1 MSLNK
6 TLLTLSFATV
16 GLMTFNS
23 VQAATNAQVT
33 ITGKIAAA
41 TCDLSVTKNNIDL
54 GTYVSSSVSTA
65 NTVITGS
72 SKDFTLNL
80 TNCSAGYDST
90 VSGAVPVSLYA
101 TGTALAANNNY
112 FNNVDGGTVGVKLTA
127 DNATANPVEVKPNAA
142 ADIASLTK
150 LTTGGSATIPMT
162 AALYSTVAT
171 PVAQNIEAPITF
183 SIAYN

>member
-6 TLLTLSFATV
+6 TLLTLSFAAA
-16 GLMTFNS
+16 GLMTFSS

-33 ITGKIAAA
+33 ITGQIAAA

-54 GTYVSSSVSTA
+54 GTYVSSTINTA
-65 NTVITGS
+65 DAVITGS

-80 TNCSAGYDST
+80 TNCSTDYDGT
-90 VSGAVPVSLYA
+90 AQGAVPVSLYA

-127 DNATANPVEVKPNAA
+127 DSTTATPVDIKPNVAA
-142 ADIASLTK
+142 AIASLSE
-150 LTTGGSATIPMT
+150 LTSGGSATIPMT
-162 AALYSTVAT
+162 AALFSTVTT
-171 PVAQNIEAPITF
+171 PAAQMIEAPVTF
-183 SIAYN
+183 SVAYN